1 MGPTWGWRRLRQC
14 GDNSV
19 SLHKALL
26 SCRIPGAGRSTAMA
40 TDFPLI
46 NIKMRDFHSPDT
58 SVQNLQNSEKVLRL
72 AFSKHLEAS
81 SQTPRPSAPPH
92 TPSSPQPRLTSGQFP
107 SRPLGQRPL
116 SGMCGCVQGVLQA
129 VAHTADGGLRPGR
142 DLWGQ
147 SRHHLIFFLNLV
159 HV

>member
-1 MGPTWGWRRLRQC
+1 MFSSKLVTI
-14 GDNSV
+14 ST
-19 SLHKALL
+19 SLHFGEVLALPWL
-26 SCRIPGAGRSTAMA
+26 CNYSKIGKNTDKNTRHIRVELAEFRI
-40 TDFPLI
+40 I
-46 NIKMRDFHSPDT
+46 H
-58 SVQNLQNSEKVLRL
+58 LRL
-72 AFSKHLEAS
+72 AFSNHLDAS

-92 TPSSPQPRLTSGQFP
+92 TPSSQRPRLTSGQFP

-116 SGMCGCVQGVLQA
+116 SGMCGCVQRVLQA
-129 VAHTADGGLRPGR
+129 VAHAADGGLRPGR